1 MLLATSGVET
11 GSSAMTDDQDD
22 IVDML
27 RSAADSTW
35 PNHLL
40 IASAKEIE
48 RLRQQLA
55 TENLELQRI
64 RKVISN
70 YCEIE
75 NHYSQAW
82 DNDPNNAILL
92 RQDWQ
97 NAWQALEDEA
107 LRVIIDNIDHIN
119 FG

>member
-1 MLLATSGVET
+1 MSDHIIKRLE
-11 GSSAMTDDQDD
+11 D
-22 IVDML
+22 
-27 RSAADSTW
+27 
-35 PNHLL
+35 
-40 IASAKEIE
+40 IASLRGPMAGNIIPTACIDAIAEIQQ
-48 RLRQQLA
+48 LKQQLA
-55 TENLELQRI
+55 AENLELQRI
-64 RKVISN
+64 RKVISD

-107 LRVIIDNIDHIN
+107 LRVIIDSIDHIN

>member
-1 MLLATSGVET
+1 MHG
-11 GSSAMTDDQDD
+11 
-22 IVDML
+22 
-27 RSAADSTW
+27 RSCVVSD
-35 PNHLL
+35 HIIKRLED
-40 IASAKEIE
+40 IASLRGPMAGNIIPTACIDAIAEIQQ
-48 RLRQQLA
+48 LKQQLA
-55 TENLELQRI
+55 AENLELQRI
-64 RKVISN
+64 RKVISD

-82 DNDPNNAILL
+82 DNDPNNVILL

-107 LRVIIDNIDHIN
+107 LRVIIDNIDQIN